1 MTKYSKQRFTKKFKG
16 KEKATDPEADITSTS
31 SISTAGEPSM
41 PDKITLDDYDFE
53 YISDNFYEPMVLG
66 QALMLPSQALISSAA
81 NSSSSAVE
89 PSSEAIKSSFE
100 TETFDKRAMTIKTTV
115 QNIWKPEYLQ
125 HLNDLVDTTNLLVT
139 RILPQQ
145 NSGWS
150 KDSTK
155 KHRRLI
161 SKYKE
166 AHCEYNGYT
175 PLRIPSF
182 WKQTVRLLNKLFK
195 KKEKANNLC
204 GEMRAKEYNEK
215 AMTKAVRKNGNQM
228 NFTVAKKE
236 MLEAGLYMT
245 SLNQRETK
253 DWSEF

>member
-1 MTKYSKQRFTKKFKG
+1 KKFKG

-66 QALMLPSQALISSAA
+66 QALISYVAATKTSSSATRSSSSAA

-145 NSGWS
+145 S
-150 KDSTK
+150 
-155 KHRRLI
+155 I
-161 SKYKE
+161 YFYK
-166 AHCEYNGYT
+166 NWQ
-175 PLRIPSF
+175 RM
-182 WKQTVRLLNKLFK
+182 KV
-195 KKEKANNLC
+195 
-204 GEMRAKEYNEK
+204 
-215 AMTKAVRKNGNQM
+215 
-228 NFTVAKKE
+228 
-236 MLEAGLYMT
+236 LY
-245 SLNQRETK
+245 
-253 DWSEF
+253 